1 MNNKIVVNTIALSLI
16 ELLCVADVF
25 AGHNEGKKTNCKW
38 WRKRYWTKAHLYVS
52 SDNYKALIKFV
63 KE

>member
-1 MNNKIVVNTIALSLI
+1 MNNKKVVSAIALSLI
-16 ELLCVADVF
+16 GLLCVADVF

-38 WRKRYWTKAHLYVS
+38 WRKRYWAEAHYVS